1 MLHCFDPIRTLSFWA
16 ILVRLTLAV
25 VCGGVIGA
33 ERETKRRPAGFR
45 THILICLGAAIT
57 TLTSQYLLLSLHLFT
72 DVARLGAQVITGV
85 GFLGVGTILVTGRHK
100 IKGLTTAAG
109 LWASACLGLAIGI
122 GFYSGALVAALI
134 IFISLT
140 MLPRMENYFY
150 QRSRVLEVYVEANN
164 LEDYREVTRY
174 IKSIGST
181 FMESHIIQTSPVTN
195 GSIAINLSVV
205 LPKEISRQEA
215 LAAIESMDGIF
226 LVEEI

>member
-1 MLHCFDPIRTLSFWA
+1 M
-16 ILVRLTLAV
+16 
-25 VCGGVIGA
+25 
-33 ERETKRRPAGFR
+33 
-45 THILICLGAAIT
+45 
-57 TLTSQYLLLSLHLFT
+57 
-72 DVARLGAQVITGV
+72 
-85 GFLGVGTILVTGRHK
+85 TGRHK

-195 GSIAINLSVV
+195 GAIAINLSVM

-215 LAAIESMDGIF
+215 LATIESMDGIF

>member
-1 MLHCFDPIRTLSFWA
+1 
-16 ILVRLTLAV
+16 
-25 VCGGVIGA
+25 
-33 ERETKRRPAGFR
+33 
-45 THILICLGAAIT
+45 
-57 TLTSQYLLLSLHLFT
+57 
-72 DVARLGAQVITGV
+72 
-85 GFLGVGTILVTGRHK
+85 
-100 IKGLTTAAG
+100 
-109 LWASACLGLAIGI
+109 
-122 GFYSGALVAALI
+122 
-134 IFISLT
+134 
-140 MLPRMENYFY
+140 MENYFY

-205 LPKEISRQEA
+205 TSRIRNIVWRISRQEA

>member
-1 MLHCFDPIRTLSFWA
+1 MEVPF
-16 ILVRLTLAV
+16 
-25 VCGGVIGA
+25 
-33 ERETKRRPAGFR
+33 GFFM
-45 THILICLGAAIT
+45 
-57 TLTSQYLLLSLHLFT
+57 SP
-72 DVARLGAQVITGV
+72 VM
-85 GFLGVGTILVTGRHK
+85 
-100 IKGLTTAAG
+100 
-109 LWASACLGLAIGI
+109 
-122 GFYSGALVAALI
+122 